1 MTGEAPESTGLEK
14 KKNGTKP
21 VVVAH
26 TFDPST
32 CVCSRRISNLRL
44 AWLHSKF
51 EASLG
56 YIVRPDVKK
65 KGRKE
70 IQLM

>member
-1 MTGEAPESTGLEK
+1 VGHTCNPTYAGGQILRVQGQVYNLSPQEAETGSRIQVQLGL
-14 KKNGTKP
+14 P
-21 VVVAH
+21 
-26 TFDPST
+26 
-32 CVCSRRISNLRL
+32 
-44 AWLHSKF
+44 SKF